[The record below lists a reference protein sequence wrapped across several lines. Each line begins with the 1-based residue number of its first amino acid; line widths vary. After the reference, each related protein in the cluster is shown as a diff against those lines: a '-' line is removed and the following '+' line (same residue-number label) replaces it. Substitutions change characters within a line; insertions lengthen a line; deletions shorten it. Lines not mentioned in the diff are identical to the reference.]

1 MVATTV
7 IEVGVNVPNASVM
20 IVESAEKFGLS
31 QLHQLRGRVGRGAE
45 QSYCL
50 LMTSFKLSEEAKK
63 RIGTLV
69 RTNDGFEIAE
79 VDLKMRGP
87 GDIMGTQQ
95 SGLLDLKIADL
106 ARDGQ
111 IVQLARDAAVKVL
124 EEDPDLIHKKNYEM
138 RMQLFRQIKNRPDW
152 SRIS

>member
-1 MVATTV
+1 
-7 IEVGVNVPNASVM
+7 
-20 IVESAEKFGLS
+20 
-31 QLHQLRGRVGRGAE
+31 
-45 QSYCL
+45 
-50 LMTSFKLSEEAKK
+50 MTSFKLSEEAKK

-111 IVQLARDAAVKVL
+111 IVQLARDAASQVL
-124 EEDPDLIHKKNYEM
+124 LEDPDLIHKKNYEM
-138 RMQLFRQIKNRPDW
+138 RTQLFRQIKNRPDW

>member
-1 MVATTV
+1 MSLRDNKIALPLFLLYLLTDAVA
-7 IEVGVNVPNASVM
+7 IIQIS
-20 IVESAEKFGLS
+20 
-31 QLHQLRGRVGRGAE
+31 LHFQQLRGRVGRGAE

-50 LMTSFKLSEEAKK
+50 LMTSFKLSHEAKK

-111 IVQLARDAAVKVL
+111 IVQLARDAAVEVL
-124 EEDPDLIHKKNYEM
+124 EDDPDLMHKKNYEM
-138 RMQLFRQIKNRPDW
+138 RTQLFRQIKNRPDW